1 MIERIIP
8 TDIGSEAPINE
19 RKEVI
24 YEGEHVSV
32 TYYPDRM
39 QVLKDKI
46 LFPFII
52 LRHKYI
58 KRKYGIVLGRK
69 GSAKVRPYI
78 KPMDADETDR

>member
-8 TDIGSEAPINE
+8 TDISKAVPIDE

-32 TYYPDRM
+32 TYYPDRA

-46 LFPFII
+46 LFPFNI
-52 LRHKYI
+52 LRYKYL
-58 KRKYGIVLGRK
+58 KRKYGTVLGCK
-69 GSAKVRPYI
+69 GSGKVRSCF
-78 KPMDADETDR
+78 KPIDVDETDR

>member
-1 MIERIIP
+1 MMERIIP
-8 TDIGSEAPINE
+8 TDIGSEMPINE

-39 QVLKDKI
+39 KVLMDKI
-46 LFPFII
+46 LFPINI

-69 GSAKVRPYI
+69 GFGKVRSYI
-78 KPMDADETDR
+78 KPIDANETDD